1 MATRQGPLAM
11 AAHQICLQV
20 WLAVSLLTDALAA
33 SGQVI
38 FFSLEF
44 YLHYVFVCL

>member
-33 SGQVI
+33 SGQVKN
-38 FFSLEF
+38 FSWNSIHFEIILI
-44 YLHYVFVCL
+44 